1 MINENLK
8 KRILELKLHGII
20 ANWEMYYKQPWLE
33 QLIIDEEK
41 EKYSRGLAR
50 RLRQAKLHHFKP
62 MSEFDWKWPEKIDRI
77 QIEDIFSLTFISKK
91 TNIIVVGPNGV
102 GKTMILKNL
111 VHQSVLS
118 GKTGVFIT
126 ASEMLNDLASKEGSL
141 ARRRCLMKYVRPQL
155 LAIDEIG
162 YLSFDN
168 RYADLLFEVINYR
181 HEQSPTI
188 ITTNKPFAEWNEVFP
203 SATCVVTLID
213 RLIHNSEIINIKA
226 DSYRLKESKENAEK
240 QRRKRKGIK
249 KK

>member
-240 QRRKRKGIK
+240 QRKKRKGIK

>member
-20 ANWEMYYKQPWLE
+20 ANWEMYYKQPQLE

-181 HEQSPTI
+181 YEQSSTI
-188 ITTNKPFAEWNEVFP
+188 ITNTN
-203 SATCVVTLID
+203 LI
-213 RLIHNSEIINIKA
+213 
-226 DSYRLKESKENAEK
+226 YT
-240 QRRKRKGIK
+240 
-249 KK
+249 

>member
-91 TNIIVVGPNGV
+91 TNIIFVGPNGV

>member
-181 HEQSPTI
+181 YEQSSTI
-188 ITTNKPFAEWNEVFP
+188 ITNTN
-203 SATCVVTLID
+203 LI
-213 RLIHNSEIINIKA
+213 
-226 DSYRLKESKENAEK
+226 YT
-240 QRRKRKGIK
+240 
-249 KK
+249 